1 VLGERGK
8 VMRTRRATGLLVTV
22 AMAVALSGCG
32 GDDSKAS
39 SAAFEAADKYE
50 ITQLQ
55 VKWHEALTTKNLDQ
69 AMSLFADDAVFTVG
83 GQTYSGKEQI
93 QNWLA
98 TKAAAFKPENRWTSL
113 HPAFKLRVSAV
124 DDRGTLHFECHFVD
138 PETQQFKA
146 SLQGD
151 ARVARI
157 SGRWLF
163 TSVAGGNA
171 TLTV

>member
-1 VLGERGK
+1 
-8 VMRTRRATGLLVTV
+8 MRTRRAIGLLVTV

-55 VKWHEALTTKNLDQ
+55 VKWHEANTTKDVDL
-69 AMSLFADDAVFTVG
+69 AMSLFADDAVLTVAG
-83 GQTYSGKEQI
+83 RTYSGKEQTR
-93 QNWLA
+93 NWL
-98 TKAAAFKPENRWTSL
+98 TTQAAPFKPENRWTSL
-113 HPAFKLRVSAV
+113 HPAFKLRVSAA

-146 SLQGD
+146 SVQAD

-157 SGRWLF
+157 SGHWLI
-163 TSVAGGNA
+163 TSLVGGNA

>member
-1 VLGERGK
+1 
-8 VMRTRRATGLLVTV
+8 MRTRRAIGLLTTV

-32 GDDSKAS
+32 GDDSPKA
-39 SAAFEAADKYE
+39 SAAFQAADKFE

-55 VKWHEALTTKNLDQ
+55 VKWHEATTAKDLDL
-69 AMSLFADDAVFTVG
+69 AMSLFAEDAVFTVA
-83 GQTYSGKEQI
+83 GQTYSGTEQI
-93 QNWLA
+93 RNWLA
-98 TKAAAFKPENRWTSL
+98 TKAAFFKPENRWTSL

-146 SLQGD
+146 SARGD

-163 TSVAGGNA
+163 TSMVGGNA
-171 TLTV
+171 TLSV

>member
-1 VLGERGK
+1 
-8 VMRTRRATGLLVTV
+8 MRTRRAIGLLVTV

-32 GDDSKAS
+32 GDDPKDS
-39 SAAFEAADKYE
+39 SAAFQTADKYE
-50 ITQLQ
+50 ISQLQ
-55 VKWHEALTTKNLDQ
+55 VKWHEATTTKSIDL
-69 AMSLFADDAVFTVG
+69 AMSLFADDAVFTVA

-93 QNWLA
+93 RNWLA
-98 TKAAAFKPENRWTSL
+98 TKAAPFKPENRWTSL

-157 SGRWLF
+157 NGRWLF

>member
-1 VLGERGK
+1 MK
-8 VMRTRRATGLLVTV
+8 TRRAIGLLVTV
-22 AMAVALSGCG
+22 AMAVALNGCG
-32 GDDSKAS
+32 GDDSQDS

-50 ITQLQ
+50 ITELQ
-55 VKWHEALTTKNLDQ
+55 VKWHEANTNKNVDL
-69 AMSLFADDAVFTVG
+69 AMSLFADDAVFTVA

-93 QNWLA
+93 RNWLA
-98 TKAAAFKPENRWTSL
+98 TKAAPFKPENRWTSL
-113 HPAFKLRVSAV
+113 HPAFKLRVSAA

-146 SLQGD
+146 SVQAD

-157 SGRWLF
+157 SGHWLI
-163 TSVAGGNA
+163 TSLAGGNA

>member
-1 VLGERGK
+1 
-8 VMRTRRATGLLVTV
+8 MTARRAIGLLMTV
-22 AMAVALSGCG
+22 ATVAALSGCG
-32 GDDSKAS
+32 GDDSKATE
-39 SAAFEAADKYE
+39 AAFETADKYE

-55 VKWHEALTTKNLDQ
+55 VKWHEAITNKNLEQ
-69 AMSLFADDAVFTVG
+69 AMSLFADDAVFTVA

-93 QNWLA
+93 RNWLA
-98 TKAAAFKPENRWTSL
+98 TKAAPFKPENRWTSL

-151 ARVARI
+151 ARVARV

-163 TSVAGGNA
+163 TSLAGGNA
-171 TLTV
+171 TLTVS